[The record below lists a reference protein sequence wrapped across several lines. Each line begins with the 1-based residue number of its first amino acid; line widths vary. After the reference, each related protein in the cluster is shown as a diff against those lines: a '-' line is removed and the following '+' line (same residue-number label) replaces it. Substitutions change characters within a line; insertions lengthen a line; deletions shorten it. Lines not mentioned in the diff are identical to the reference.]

1 MGAIL
6 ALAAFVTGLFV
17 PVQLALNGQLGTAL
31 KSAYLGAFFVFVTG
45 VAAMGLVLAVSRT
58 GLPAPASLAAV
69 PPVAWFGGV
78 IATVYILAVVIL
90 VPRLGVGATA
100 VLIIAG
106 QVAGA
111 LVLDHFGAFGAPE
124 IKLSATRIAGGVA
137 VVVGAL
143 LVRVG
148 G

>member
-6 ALAAFVTGLFV
+6 GLAAFFTGILV

-31 KSAYLGAFFVFVTG
+31 KSAYLGAFAIFVTG
-45 VAAMGLVLAVSRT
+45 VAAMGIVLVASRT
-58 GLPAPASLAAV
+58 ALPAPATFAAV
-69 PPVAWFGGV
+69 PPLAWFGGV
-78 IATVYILAVVIL
+78 IATLYILAVVIL

-106 QVAGA
+106 QVVGA
-111 LVLDHFGAFGAPE
+111 LALDHLGAFGAAE
-124 IKLSATRIAGGVA
+124 VKLSAIRVLGGALVIG
-137 VVVGAL
+137 GAL

-148 G
+148 

>member
-1 MGAIL
+1 MAAIL
-6 ALAAFVTGLFV
+6 ALAAFVTGVFV

-58 GLPAPASLAAV
+58 GLPSPATLASV
-69 PPVAWFGGV
+69 PPVAWLGGV

-100 VLIIAG
+100 ALIIAG

-111 LVLDHFGAFGAPE
+111 LALDHFGAIGTAE
-124 IKLSATRIAGGVA
+124 IKVNATRLLGGAA
-137 VVVGAL
+137 VVGGAL
-143 LVRVG
+143 LVRLG